1 MSTASLRTALGD
13 AAAIGATRA
22 RFAAVRCPKRALPSP
37 LADGAAAKAT
47 TYLPH
52 VHTLVATRRRP
63 FLDDSSLDDALEA
76 AAGADA
82 PRATT
87 LRVAAPDRPGLLA
100 SIAASLDALSLSV
113 VGARAGQG

>member
-1 MSTASLRTALGD
+1 MYKRQLLGELSD
-13 AAAIGATRA
+13 VFARRGLNVVRCRCEAAPGGGCRDEFEVAAADGRGLGAGA
-22 RFAAVRCPKRALPSP
+22 RDEL
-37 LADGAAAKAT
+37 
-47 TYLPH
+47 
-52 VHTLVATRRRP
+52 RR
-63 FLDDSSLDDALEA
+63 ALEA

>member
-1 MSTASLRTALGD
+1 MKLCGRVVSTASLRTALGD

-63 FLDDSSLDDALEA
+63 FLDDSSLDDALEELEKKKKTAAGRA
-76 AAGADA
+76 AAE
-82 PRATT
+82 
-87 LRVAAPDRPGLLA
+87 
-100 SIAASLDALSLSV
+100 
-113 VGARAGQG
+113 